1 MTCSNQVD
9 EVLQTKVVS
18 QHEVRRNL
26 DQWIPPIK
34 AELESL
40 FQKKGAL
47 KQISQEEVQRLVAND
62 LPEVLPSKLVYTA
75 KPSGESKSG
84 KRKARLVACG
94 NFAERS
100 ESNLFAGGATAVAG
114 RAAVAIAAQKTWKGQ
129 ACDIRTAFL
138 NAPMKLA
145 AADVQEGEQAPLPR
159 KAIIK
164 PPPLLITKPGE
175 HWEVLMALHG
185 YKESPKL
192 WSDYR
197 DTVLVDFK
205 IPLQD
210 GSHAVLDQ
218 MITEP

>member
-1 MTCSNQVD
+1 M
-9 EVLQTKVVS
+9 
-18 QHEVRRNL
+18 

-62 LPEVLPSKLVYTA
+62 LPEVLPTSWFTLRN
-75 KPSGESKSG
+75 PQ
-84 KRKARLVACG
+84 G
-94 NFAERS
+94 NQNLASERPDWWPAETLLS
-100 ESNLFAGGATAVAG
+100 VLNLTFLLGGATAVAG

>member
-1 MTCSNQVD
+1 M
-9 EVLQTKVVS
+9 
-18 QHEVRRNL
+18 
-26 DQWIPPIK
+26 
-34 AELESL
+34 A
-40 FQKKGAL
+40 
-47 KQISQEEVQRLVAND
+47 
-62 LPEVLPSKLVYTA
+62 EVLPSKLVYTA

-94 NFAERS
+94 SFAERS
-100 ESNLFAGGATAVAG
+100 ESDLFAGGATAVAG
-114 RAAVAIAAQKTWKGQ
+114 RAAVAIAAQKAWKGQ

-185 YKESPKL
+185 YKGSPKL

-197 DTVLVDFK
+197 DTVLVDLK

-210 GSHAVLDQ
+210 GGHAVLDQ